1 MAAASN
7 PVRAAAVAEAF
18 PCAECATWLSA
29 TPTTASGVSGKDGRE
44 RAGTGRDHQRPL
56 KRHAVLRLGAVSMA
70 IAGFG
75 QSASTPAMI
84 ATTSA
89 SVGVGV
95 TLLTDTAVL

>member
-1 MAAASN
+1 MCR
-7 PVRAAAVAEAF
+7 VCHVALGH
-18 PCAECATWLSA
+18 PDDRLRCQR
-29 TPTTASGVSGKDGRE
+29 KGRSR